1 MSEIPFADRLKAHG
15 LTFPEAEIPA
25 LEKFV
30 EDLERAAAF
39 VRSIE
44 RSYAEEPSNVF
55 RLTPP
60 VS

>member
-1 MSEIPFADRLKAHG
+1 MSEITFADRLEAHG
-15 LTFPEAEIPA
+15 LKFPESEIPA

-30 EDLERAAAF
+30 EDIDRAAAF

-55 RLTPP
+55 RLMP
-60 VS
+60 